1 MLSNSLKI
9 NNSLNIK
16 KNKSIKKLG
25 RKLIFCN
32 WMKWSWGIRKIV
44 EHKKGCSMK
53 KGQPLLPT
61 VKIKHI
67 CSLLIFHNQ
76 RYVLMYCNM
85 NLMIISLLH
94 FSFKKDLFFNF
105 CVMVIL
111 LALMSMY
118 WRNSALYGSQKGAV
132 NLLGLLLYMVLS
144 HHVAV
149 GNQTFPCTLGD

>member
-1 MLSNSLKI
+1 
-9 NNSLNIK
+9 
-16 KNKSIKKLG
+16 
-25 RKLIFCN
+25 
-32 WMKWSWGIRKIV
+32 
-44 EHKKGCSMK
+44 
-53 KGQPLLPT
+53 
-61 VKIKHI
+61 
-67 CSLLIFHNQ
+67 
-76 RYVLMYCNM
+76 M